1 MAVRQWVGVLA
12 SVVPLAVC
20 ADPKL
25 EHSAIRAAP
34 PISSTPGLS
43 DHALNAPAVRYYV
56 DPKGADSNPGTSA
69 APFKT
74 IQRAADMAGP
84 GDTVV
89 VRPGRYTGPER
100 IVSLSRG
107 GASRGWLTFKSERI
121 GKAVLDGRNGASHEA
136 WYFGPKVG
144 YVRVEGFEITGLQEH
159 GFDTYGGGVHDLL
172 IARNHVH
179 HIGRNCTNTS
189 NGRTGASLGDSTYRV
204 TFDGNVW
211 HDIGRFAPG
220 ESGCSPGNQYYQN
233 HDHGIYV
240 ADADEI
246 TITNNVFYNFARG
259 WAVHRY
265 FSRGSPSHGLTIVN
279 NTFAG
284 QNPYRPGQIILAT
297 PTTDLRIENNI
308 FYAPQE
314 AALYFENLEF
324 PGAAVRNNMTYG
336 AVTMVGRP
344 RGVTLGKNWE
354 KTDPRIVG
362 GTNFRLRSDSPAI
375 DVGLSEPTVTH
386 DADGVPRPRGVGY
399 DLGAYE
405 H

>member
-1 MAVRQWVGVLA
+1 MVVRQWVGVLA
-12 SVVPLAVC
+12 SVVPLAVSYTP
-20 ADPKL
+20 A
-25 EHSAIRAAP
+25 AFNRAG
-34 PISSTPGLS
+34 T
-43 DHALNAPAVRYYV
+43 APAVRYYV
-56 DPKGADSNPGTSA
+56 DPRGVDSNPGTGA
-69 APFKT
+69 APFKS
-74 IQRAADMAGP
+74 IQRAADVAGP

-89 VRPGRYTGPER
+89 VKPGRYTGPDR

-107 GASRGWLTFKSERI
+107 GAPREWITFMSERP
-121 GKAVLDGRNGASHEA
+121 GTAVLDGRNGKSHEA
-136 WYFGPKVG
+136 WYFGPQVG

-189 NGRTGASLGDSTYRV
+189 NGRTGASLGEGTHRV

-211 HDIGRFAPG
+211 HDIGRLAPG
-220 ESGCSPGNQYYQN
+220 ESGCTPANQYYQN

-297 PTTDLRIENNI
+297 PTAGLRIENNI
-308 FYAPQE
+308 FYAPRE

-324 PGAAVRNNMTYG
+324 PGASVRNNMTYG
-336 AVTMVGRP
+336 AVTKVGRP
-344 RGVTLGKNWE
+344 KGVTFGKNWE
-354 KTDPRIVG
+354 QTDPRLVG
-362 GTNFRLRSDSPAI
+362 GTDFRLRSDSPAI
-375 DVGLSEPTVTH
+375 DVGLSDPKVTH
-386 DADGVPRPRGVGY
+386 DADGVPRPRGAGY

>member
-1 MAVRQWVGVLA
+1 MAIRQWVGVLA
-12 SVVPLAVC
+12 SVVPLAGC

-25 EHSAIRAAP
+25 GRPADSPAAP
-34 PISSTPGLS
+34 VSSPPAPSSHGRIS
-43 DHALNAPAVRYYV
+43 PAVRYYV
-56 DPKGADSNPGTSA
+56 DPKGVDSNPGTSA

-74 IQRAADMAGP
+74 IQRAADIAGP

-89 VRPGRYTGPER
+89 VRSGRYTGASR

-107 GASRGWLTFKSERI
+107 GAPGEWLTFMSERT
-121 GKAVLDGRNGASHEA
+121 GEAVLDGRNGESLEA
-136 WYFGPKVG
+136 WYFGPQVG
-144 YVRVEGFEITGLQEH
+144 YVRVEGFEIQGLQEH

-189 NGRTGASLGDSTYRV
+189 NGRTGASLGENTHRV
-204 TFDGNVW
+204 LFDGNVW

-220 ESGCSPGNQYYQN
+220 ESGCTPANEYYQN

-246 TITNNVFYNFARG
+246 TIVNNVFYNFARG

-265 FSRGSPSHGLTIVN
+265 FSRGAPSQGLTIVN

-297 PTTDLRIENNI
+297 PTAGLRIENNI

-314 AALYFENLEF
+314 AALDFENLEF
-324 PGAAVRNNMTYG
+324 PGSSVRYNMTYG
-336 AVTMVGRP
+336 AVTKVGRP
-344 RGVTLGKNWE
+344 KGVTFGKNWE
-354 KTDPRIVG
+354 RTDPRIVG
-362 GTNFRLRSDSPAI
+362 GTDFRLRSDSPAI
-375 DVGLSEPTVTH
+375 DVGLPAPEVTH
-386 DADGVPRPRGVGY
+386 DADGVPRPRGRGY

>member
-12 SVVPLAVC
+12 SVVPLAAC

-34 PISSTPGLS
+34 LVSSTASSAP
-43 DHALNAPAVRYYV
+43 ARTTPAVRYYV
-56 DPKGADSNPGTSA
+56 DPKGANSNPGTSA

-89 VRPGRYTGPER
+89 VRPGRYTGPDR
-100 IVSLSRG
+100 IVSLSHG
-107 GASRGWLTFKSERI
+107 GTSREWLTFKSERI
-121 GKAVLDGRNGASHEA
+121 WKAVLDGRNGESHEA
-136 WYFGPKVG
+136 WYFGPQVG

-179 HIGRNCTNTS
+179 HIGRNCTGTS
-189 NGRTGASLGDSTYRV
+189 NGRTGASLGEGTYRV

-220 ESGCSPGNQYYQN
+220 ESGCTPGNQYYQN

-246 TITNNVFYNFARG
+246 TITSNVFYNFARG

-297 PTTDLRIENNI
+297 PTKGLRIENNI

-314 AALYFENLEF
+314 AALYFENLNF
-324 PGAAVRNNMTYG
+324 AGASVRNNMTYG
-336 AVTMVGRP
+336 AVTKVGRP
-344 RGVTLGKNWE
+344 KGVTFGMNWE

-362 GTNFRLRSDSPAI
+362 GTDFRLRSDSPAI
-375 DVGLSEPTVTH
+375 DVGLPDSQVTH
-386 DADGVPRPRGVGY
+386 DADGVPRPRGAGY